1 VAQPVV
7 ADGGALSR
15 LEQADDGGS
24 LELNAGTAIDR
35 RLVFAEALLLMSDG
49 SENSDEQP
57 SVDRRR

>member
-1 VAQPVV
+1 MRIPEAQ
-7 ADGGALSR
+7 ALLGGA
-15 LEQADDGGS
+15 

-35 RLVFAEALLLMSDG
+35 RLVFAEALVLMSDG